1 MANVQS
7 RLKAAI
13 SEAEKKKKSSE
24 SNGSVSVQ
32 SRLQSAISAA
42 EKKQQ
47 QKAAAQAN
55 FTPSDTTREIASGA
69 KANDYEEARRE
80 YFNTY
85 GTAYSNRF
93 GGVSGDEAAWAAPI
107 KKFGADKE
115 VDELET
121 TLAHAEDMYEVY
133 SKLYGSPETTRE
145 EKAEA
150 LDWKNTFAK
159 QIADTNAALPAAKE
173 KQTEATDTYY
183 ATFSRKP
190 DFASGVAKG
199 EAMDNPYKPEEI
211 EGSYTYYD
219 LLTQNEKDTLNY
231 LLGTGGDADTYY
243 KYLQNAARNR
253 YGMKVADA
261 IENSDWRGGAIAA
274 NAIGTGI
281 TNWMEG
287 KLGTFGALTGQE
299 VAENGLNYASPYI
312 KENMGVVGGVLY
324 DTGVTVGN
332 MLPSIL
338 LSGAIGGTTGA
349 AVGNLDMGVSA
360 GGNAYQQGLRD
371 GMSRSEALVYGTL
384 IGASEAYLQKAM
396 GGISA
401 LGGTSAKLAE
411 RLAAIEN
418 GFLRFIAQT
427 GAGMASEATE
437 EGLQEILDPLFQ
449 RAITDNDASVDWSE
463 VGYSALMGAL
473 VGGIFE
479 APKNA
484 VEAMAAAQTG
494 STAPQTQKAAD
505 TLART
510 QAAKK
515 VQNLSRGGISAETG
529 TDITATKNADTA
541 RPGVPGLEIAE
552 DNAKSALET
561 GANSGYTGTN
571 KSGRSAAYGETG
583 NHIDNRTA
591 ESVAARGTKAFQ
603 SDHPELHDYYV
614 EAAQILINDAEN
626 SLGTGRMAP
635 RTGRDNNG
643 HRKKGMEYKAPTSK
657 LLDRASGMGISRPQL
672 IKALQDIIADNGQE
686 NYAVAKRTELLLDS
700 MLSDG
705 YTTSYGENIAP
716 NSAYLSTKATIAGGQ
731 TEYERRKAE
740 LDSTY
745 EFIDMV
751 EGPPNEMEIAQRQAE
766 YAELKAKYE
775 TEGVKNGT
783 EERTQSGS
791 GVQQRAYGM
800 AAQERSGGVQE
811 GAGSSETR
819 GNAQKRRAD
828 GFRNSVKNSG
838 IRKQSTAS
846 QGIGGGTNSET
857 MYILPSELW
866 TDELR
871 SLSRQQSRNG
881 RQVIYVVGEMEFR
894 DADGVFAAR
903 GAVSRDGKR
912 MWVRVDHDVLSP
924 EQIIKHEEFHALVIG
939 DPGLMQRL
947 CERIAKKNKQTE
959 LNRRAMEY
967 VKEYGWTNVS
977 YEYVLEEVLAD
988 YYADIDIFDFVGNHE
1003 TAELTDTV
1011 REGVSQSE
1019 AESGRSRAPPEAK
1032 HSRDLEERR
1041 RALRKGEMVNEF
1053 RDKVDWP
1060 TYYNKLKSAEFNS
1073 DNYDDG
1079 DLSTMRLGGQ
1089 LLILEMQRNGEFSVV
1104 GVQEVK
1110 HETDADNYE
1119 RDAGVHAG
1127 EKVARERAGN
1137 DAGRNRAG
1145 TGRESGGGK
1154 SVGHS
1159 AHSADTEGSGEGRT
1173 ADAEIKDRYSR
1184 ELESE
1189 SVEEMQAQLD
1199 SMNAEYRRMEAQDA
1213 QYKEAPEYKA
1223 FMDAISDAK
1232 QSRKSLLDRPAEL
1245 DKALGEYSAWQA
1257 ESGYT
1262 ELIARME
1269 DLRGDMKT
1277 LRGKLDSAKKQAARE
1292 AKTAARTQY
1301 NEEFAKKYAG
1311 KAARK
1316 FGTTGRFDLAGY
1328 LTVNGALLDF
1338 SQRQGYREQ
1347 DHREIS
1353 EVLDFLPEDHGYS
1366 DGMIEFMNLGNIR
1379 MQNYGIDIA
1388 RVPNA
1393 AQKTTLRKFFNSLNG
1408 EVTVDLSDADGN
1420 TVGSLE
1426 YNKGT
1431 GAEKILND
1439 IDSYFKTGKI
1449 PQQSITAQF
1458 HYSRETPARKS
1469 VKQFSGK
1476 VNEGEYINL
1485 SNFEK
1490 RSIGS
1495 EIKTGRA
1502 VVDAS
1507 GRYGITNAA
1516 DRNALLCYAFEF
1528 NEDKSVT
1535 VIDVFEHE
1543 NDWEIIET
1551 YRRRFLN
1558 GNTERGGG
1566 AGRQTR
1572 SDGDGRNNSVHYYA
1586 SDEETGESNR
1596 THEVPGQKSERE
1608 RRENRGQSRGNYE
1621 NGGTDP
1627 KGETGYSREPI
1638 GTERSEEE
1646 LRKLK
1651 EDSEAIRS
1659 VIREELDQLGEKYGW
1674 IKAGENPAREV
1685 KVPRRTAD
1693 DKKVSQTVR
1702 TVLEAKATPGEA
1714 MPRIEELIAKGEFSY
1729 EVYGDEQALNDAR
1742 EYIGE
1747 GWDEARR
1754 EWFAGV
1760 EKGNVSKR
1768 NTAVG
1773 WLLYDNAVNSGDI
1786 SLAMDILNAMVEH
1799 QRNAAQALQAT
1810 RILKKL
1816 SPETQLYG
1824 VQKSVN
1830 RLQKELNKRHGKGKT
1845 ELKINEELA
1854 QKFIEAQTEE
1864 ERTKAMRDIYRDIG
1878 RQMPSTFADKFRAW
1892 RYLAMLGNVRTHGR
1906 NVFGNAFF
1914 VPVVAAKDLAA
1925 TGIEGA
1931 VYRLSGGKT
1940 QRTKSLAI
1948 NGELLSAAWND
1959 FANVADMVAG
1969 DTKYNDMAGANKYI
1983 DEGRRVFKSKLLEKA
1998 RKGNSAALEAEDA
2011 WFSRPH
2017 YAFALAQ
2024 YCAANGITAEQLQ
2037 RGKALGAAREY
2048 AAREARKATYRDTN
2062 ALSHFLSKRFSET
2075 GEYGK
2080 AGKAANAVMEGILPF
2095 RKTPANILVRGIEYS
2110 PLGLLNGVKQAV
2122 WDVRQGTKTS
2132 AEAIDSI
2139 SAGLTGTML
2148 LGLGAWAAAEGL
2160 IRGHGGD
2167 DDDKREFEEMMGH
2180 QSYAL
2185 ETPDGKSYTLDWL
2198 APEALPFFIGVNL
2211 WEMTQSGK
2219 DGLQLKDLLSA
2230 IGTVTEPLLEMSC
2243 LQSLND
2249 IFESVG
2255 YASSNDLSGL
2265 TTVLSSAATSYLTQA
2280 FPTILGQI
2288 ERTGETERMTTYTE
2302 KDSPF
2307 TGDTQYLIG
2316 KTSAK
2321 LPGLDFQQ
2329 IPYIDAWGRTESSG
2343 GALERGFNNLLNPAY
2358 TSTIDTSAM
2367 EEELLDLYEVTGE
2380 SKIFPSRAAKYFNVD
2395 GERKDLSAEEYVAY
2409 ATEKGQTAY
2418 RVLTSLTASSAY
2430 QQMDNTGKVE
2440 AIEKVYDYANAVAKA
2455 AVSDYEPDGWI
2466 AKAISTGK
2474 ETGLQTEQYIMLYLA
2489 QNGIGSLK
2497 DAEGETISNSHSLLV
2512 MQMIYNTPGL
2522 TDAQR
2527 KALFKDFNVSE
2538 TCQHYNKA
2546 LVNDKLRE
2554 MERKAK

>member
-93 GGVSGDEAAWAAPI
+93 GGVRGDEAAWAAPI

-427 GAGMASEATE
+427 GASMASEAAE

-494 STAPQTQKAAD
+494 STAPQTQRTAD

-515 VQNLSRGGISAETG
+515 VQNLSQEGISAETG

-552 DNAKSALET
+552 ENAKSALET
-561 GANSGYTGTN
+561 AARRVAQVQNAAAALGQNGSRALSSVYDENTARGYAPEDAVRDFYQVYNAALHGTADSNTTAPDYVRLAAQNAGERDARVSTQAKYFGENAGLMRDGSWKKANLTSRESYALDALGKVTGTQIRFADTIDGGSANASYRGGVITLALDAKNPVMASAVHETVHRVRETSPEAYAALVDFVQENMSEEGMGANLAVRGKVYQTN
-571 KSGRSAAYGETG
+571 DTDTLTEELVADAFGQMLEKSDVLDQFATQRRSAAQTIMDALHDLVVKIKRALGSKEVRLSDNQKAAFRDLEGKAREMETLFAKALESAQGKENAANEGGGARYSLNPEFSNRLDAWLRADKKNTPASGRFFIGTTSDALQSIGVSNYKIYWNAAKIAKIMESHPAMTEDVIKSVPNILEHPILVMQSQTVANRITMFGEVMDETG
-583 NHIDNRTA
+583 NPVLAALELSPQNKAGEIQDFAVIASAYGKNGAQRLID
-591 ESVAARGTKAFQ
+591 Q
-603 SDHPELHDYYV
+603 SDILYIDPNKKRTNSWLQLLRLQLPSRVTDYG
-614 EAAQILINDAEN
+614 
-626 SLGTGRMAP
+626 SLGSVTLVP
-635 RTGRDNNG
+635 RDVNG
-643 HRKKGMEYKAPTSK
+643 NLSFGEDSEKTAVQIAFEKAANQS
-657 LLDRASGMGISRPQL
+657 
-672 IKALQDIIADNGQE
+672 N
-686 NYAVAKRTELLLDS
+686 
-700 MLSDG
+700 
-705 YTTSYGENIAP
+705 
-716 NSAYLSTKATIAGGQ
+716 
-731 TEYERRKAE
+731 
-740 LDSTY
+740 
-745 EFIDMV
+745 
-751 EGPPNEMEIAQRQAE
+751 
-766 YAELKAKYE
+766 
-775 TEGVKNGT
+775 T
-783 EERTQSGS
+783 EERLRTKKYSLKEYTAEEQKQHAVDAISYFGKTYRWNETGYLTQDGTKLDFSGRHEGASGGYRTVDHRDIRNALGDDYGGDDYSGS
-791 GVQQRAYGM
+791 MVQFMSEGNIRISPESGGIDLSVMPTKDQMIGLSDFISKNRGEVILDIDNENGQTVFSAEYPRGTHANKVLGDIRAYF
-800 AAQERSGGVQE
+800 E
-811 GAGSSETR
+811 
-819 GNAQKRRAD
+819 D
-828 GFRNSVKNSG
+828 G
-838 IRKQSTAS
+838 
-846 QGIGGGTNSET
+846 T
-857 MYILPSELW
+857 MPQVSELAQFY
-866 TDELR
+866 TRESYSKKTR
-871 SLSRQQSRNG
+871 
-881 RQVIYVVGEMEFR
+881 E
-894 DADGVFAAR
+894 
-903 GAVSRDGKR
+903 
-912 MWVRVDHDVLSP
+912 
-924 EQIIKHEEFHALVIG
+924 AL
-939 DPGLMQRL
+939 D
-947 CERIAKKNKQTE
+947 
-959 LNRRAMEY
+959 EY
-967 VKEYGWTNVS
+967 VKQYGEIPTG
-977 YEYVLEEVLAD
+977 EKP
-988 YYADIDIFDFVGNHE
+988 HR
-1003 TAELTDTV
+1003 TV
-1011 REGVSQSE
+1011 RL
-1019 AESGRSRAPPEAK
+1019 P
-1032 HSRDLEERR
+1032 
-1041 RALRKGEMVNEF
+1041 LR
-1053 RDKVDWP
+1053 
-1060 TYYNKLKSAEFNS
+1060 T
-1073 DNYDDG
+1073 
-1079 DLSTMRLGGQ
+1079 
-1089 LLILEMQRNGEFSVV
+1089 
-1104 GVQEVK
+1104 
-1110 HETDADNYE
+1110 
-1119 RDAGVHAG
+1119 
-1127 EKVARERAGN
+1127 
-1137 DAGRNRAG
+1137 
-1145 TGRESGGGK
+1145 
-1154 SVGHS
+1154 
-1159 AHSADTEGSGEGRT
+1159 
-1173 ADAEIKDRYSR
+1173 
-1184 ELESE
+1184 
-1189 SVEEMQAQLD
+1189 
-1199 SMNAEYRRMEAQDA
+1199 
-1213 QYKEAPEYKA
+1213 
-1223 FMDAISDAK
+1223 
-1232 QSRKSLLDRPAEL
+1232 
-1245 DKALGEYSAWQA
+1245 
-1257 ESGYT
+1257 
-1262 ELIARME
+1262 
-1269 DLRGDMKT
+1269 
-1277 LRGKLDSAKKQAARE
+1277 
-1292 AKTAARTQY
+1292 
-1301 NEEFAKKYAG
+1301 
-1311 KAARK
+1311 
-1316 FGTTGRFDLAGY
+1316 
-1328 LTVNGALLDF
+1328 
-1338 SQRQGYREQ
+1338 EQ
-1347 DHREIS
+1347 DKY
-1353 EVLDFLPEDHGYS
+1353 V
-1366 DGMIEFMNLGNIR
+1366 
-1379 MQNYGIDIA
+1379 
-1388 RVPNA
+1388 
-1393 AQKTTLRKFFNSLNG
+1393 
-1408 EVTVDLSDADGN
+1408 
-1420 TVGSLE
+1420 
-1426 YNKGT
+1426 
-1431 GAEKILND
+1431 
-1439 IDSYFKTGKI
+1439 
-1449 PQQSITAQF
+1449 
-1458 HYSRETPARKS
+1458 SRT
-1469 VKQFSGK
+1469 
-1476 VNEGEYINL
+1476 I
-1485 SNFEK
+1485 
-1490 RSIGS
+1490 
-1495 EIKTGRA
+1495 
-1502 VVDAS
+1502 
-1507 GRYGITNAA
+1507 
-1516 DRNALLCYAFEF
+1516 
-1528 NEDKSVT
+1528 
-1535 VIDVFEHE
+1535 
-1543 NDWEIIET
+1543 
-1551 YRRRFLN
+1551 
-1558 GNTERGGG
+1558 
-1566 AGRQTR
+1566 
-1572 SDGDGRNNSVHYYA
+1572 
-1586 SDEETGESNR
+1586 
-1596 THEVPGQKSERE
+1596 
-1608 RRENRGQSRGNYE
+1608 
-1621 NGGTDP
+1621 
-1627 KGETGYSREPI
+1627 
-1638 GTERSEEE
+1638 
-1646 LRKLK
+1646 
-1651 EDSEAIRS
+1651 
-1659 VIREELDQLGEKYGW
+1659 
-1674 IKAGENPAREV
+1674 
-1685 KVPRRTAD
+1685 
-1693 DKKVSQTVR
+1693 R
-1702 TVLEAKATPGEA
+1702 TVLEAKATPDEA
-1714 MPRIEELIAKGEFSY
+1714 MPGIDELIAKGEFSY

-1892 RYLAMLGNVRTHGR
+1892 RYLAMLGNARTHGR

-1959 FANVADMVAG
+1959 FANVTDMVAG